1 MKTRI
6 KHYSRSAISVL
17 LSLCMLVSCMTV
29 GLIAT
34 DAAVASADE
43 AVGDPSSSLYFH
55 LWGAGLTDT
64 DTTLAVK
71 GTFYDVYETGS
82 NEVTVGFSLK
92 DGNKEYRNGEGFAEG
107 ESVGDGRTDK
117 WMNTNESY
125 DFHNVKLDANSVYQ
139 VRWTQYDSGNDKI
152 QIDIRKKP
160 PTVTLSVGNAP
171 TGNSGAVTSTA
182 CVTVDGAAYDAPT
195 TSVTVNKGKTAT
207 VTVIPSDDTYKATT
221 FTVNNGSGK
230 DLTYDRMSG
239 TYIGSFDLTENAT
252 VTFQGLQQKSS
263 YKVNVVSA
271 DNTEGTVSA
280 VVNGAPLDPE
290 ASYLEGT
297 AIELTGVP
305 NGDFVFS
312 RWAFKKT
319 ADDESRKTTYYLDA
333 KDVTS
338 GTATITGYFSVDGYQ
353 ISVDGGSWVDM
364 NMLDDK
370 RTENCLMRVLR
381 IICSTA
387 IGRREKYLLGKPHRI

>member
-55 LWGAGLTDT
+55 LWGAGLTDK

-125 DFHNVKLDANSVYQ
+125 GFHNVRLDANSVYQ

-182 CVTVDGAAYDAPT
+182 CVTVDGAAYEDPT
-195 TSVTVNKGKTAT
+195 TTETVNKGKTAT

-271 DNTEGTVSA
+271 NDTEGTVSA
-280 VVNGAPLDPE
+280 VVNGSPLDPE

-353 ISVDGGSWVDM
+353 ISVDNGPWVDM
-364 NMLDDK
+364 KMLDDGSYS
-370 RTENCLMRVLR
+370 
-381 IICSTA
+381 STST
-387 IGRREKYLLGKPHRI
+387 ID